1 MAKEIERKFLVR
13 GDAWRSSAKGT
24 TYRQCYLNSAKERT
38 GTADMAGLA
47 AGSTRSRMTQNGPHP
62 TVVAWNWSIATN
74 RLVRPAAI
82 GSTPQRG

>member
-1 MAKEIERKFLVR
+1 LTNDFFYCDRVTSRFHTAK
-13 GDAWRSSAKGT
+13 
-24 TYRQCYLNSAKERT
+24 
-38 GTADMAGLA
+38 
-47 AGSTRSRMTQNGPHP
+47 TQNGPHP